1 MVEFERGVVDQTIE
15 EDMSLD
21 IFEMTIK
28 TNESTWNFWL
38 LGITKC

>member
-1 MVEFERGVVDQTIE
+1 
-15 EDMSLD
+15 MSLD